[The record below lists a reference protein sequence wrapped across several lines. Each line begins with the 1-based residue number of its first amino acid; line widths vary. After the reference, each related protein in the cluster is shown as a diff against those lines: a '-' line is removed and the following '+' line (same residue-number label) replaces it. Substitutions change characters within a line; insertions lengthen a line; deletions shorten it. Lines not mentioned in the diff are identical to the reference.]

1 MAPTPTPK
9 PKPYNPDTGSTLTP
23 AQQKAKAAK
32 EAAAIK
38 QKKEKEAKDWTY
50 YIVPSYTPGSD
61 SAWRRRNKS
70 TGKEESVSPGAA
82 RNALPPKVFQ
92 NKIDAYKGKQ
102 LKGKQNVEENNKLST
117 DKNRAKQSAY
127 WNATLVKSDFSQAK
141 QRYDLAYSNFQKDKS
156 DANKTSLDKAKT
168 AFDAQ
173 RKRYSDVF
181 GVDAFEQTTTNPK
194 SKAQVEAESKP
205 ASVEEKAKQDS
216 LTKTKTFE
224 ESRVKSGLDGIY
236 SRDDGKGNLYYYW
249 DGNGEAE
256 SYVYLVGDPN
266 GNYVPQT
273 NPNEA
278 YKTGSPVGTEDYLQR
293 TIQRYQNR
301 EGGITELKQML
312 SNKGAYADD
321 ATAARSLSTGDM
333 QDGQLFVALRTA
345 LNSVTSLNLK
355 RLSQTKNKD
364 VSLLDLN
371 GWFNSAGKLP
381 NSTAIGNGMNGTVV
395 SHRSFKP
402 EEYEIAIDQMFQATV
417 GRGAS
422 EAELNDFL
430 GKLRSYEQ
438 ANPQTTT
445 VTGSGTGAE
454 MSTTSGG
461 VNTGVTEALM
471 RESALANP
479 EAQKNLNENK
489 YFNYLMEALAPTEVS
504 QLG

>member
-1 MAPTPTPK
+1 MPPEETPK
-9 PKPYNPDTGSTLTP
+9 PKPYNPGTGSTLTP

-32 EAAAIK
+32 EAAVRK
-38 QKKEKEAKDWTY
+38 REKEKEAKGWTY
-50 YIVPSYTPGSD
+50 YLVPLYSGNSTS
-61 SAWRRRNKS
+61 SWRRRNKS
-70 TGKEESVSPGAA
+70 TGKEEYVSPGAA
-82 RNALPPKVFQ
+82 KDALSPELFQ
-92 NKIDAYKGKQ
+92 NKIDAFNGKLAKAKG
-102 LKGKQNVEENNKLST
+102 NTREDNKLST
-117 DKNRAKQSAY
+117 DKNRSKQSAY

-141 QRYDLAYSNFQKDKS
+141 QRYDLAYSNFQKDKT
-156 DANKTSLDKAKT
+156 DANKVSLDKAKT
-168 AFDAQ
+168 AFDTQ
-173 RKRYSDVF
+173 RQRYTDVF
-181 GVDAFEQTTTNPK
+181 GVDAFEQTTPNPK
-194 SKAQVEAESKP
+194 SKAQVKAENKP
-205 ASVEEKAKQDS
+205 ASVDEKAKQDS
-216 LTKTKTFE
+216 LTKTKTLE
-224 ESRVKSGLDGIY
+224 DARIKSGLDGIY
-236 SRDDGKGNLYYYW
+236 SRDDGKGNVYYYW

-256 SYVYLVGDPN
+256 SYVYLIGDPN

-278 YKTGSPVGTEDYLQR
+278 YKTGSPVGTEDYIQR
-293 TIQRYQNR
+293 TIQRYQSR
-301 EGGITELKQML
+301 EGGIMELKQML

-321 ATAARSLSTGDM
+321 ATAARSISAGDV

-355 RLSQTKNKD
+355 RLSQTKNKN
-364 VSLLDLN
+364 VSLIDLS
-371 GWFNSAGKLP
+371 GWFNSQGKLP

-445 VTGSGTGAE
+445 VTGSGTAAE
-454 MSTTSGG
+454 MSTTTSG
-461 VNTGVTEALM
+461 VNQGVTETLM

-479 EAQKNLNENK
+479 EAQKNSNENK
-489 YFNYLMEALAPTEVS
+489 YFNYLMEALAPTNAS
-504 QLG
+504 QLS